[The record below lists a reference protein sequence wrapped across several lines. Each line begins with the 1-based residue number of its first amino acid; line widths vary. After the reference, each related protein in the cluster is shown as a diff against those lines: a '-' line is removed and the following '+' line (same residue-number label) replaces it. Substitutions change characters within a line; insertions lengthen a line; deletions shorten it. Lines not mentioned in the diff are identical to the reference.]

1 MKYLIKKRWVL
12 PLITGASLIVTLA
25 GVTQAFPRPQRVQ
38 PVSGSLSANDPTTK
52 LDPNLVNVPAMPEPK
67 SDTTRTF
74 PLPPEHPDAK
84 LDPSLVNVQAIPEPA
99 NDHTPTDR
107 TSSPATDATE
117 VIYDVGTGSIRRGRA
132 VSRPMRRSGNSTQV
146 SPPNTG
152 ADSKISPEPRRS
164 DSK

>member
-1 MKYLIKKRWVL
+1 MKYLIKKRWIL

-25 GVTQAFPRPQRVQ
+25 GVTQALPRSQRVQ
-38 PVSGSLSANDPTTK
+38 PVSGSLSANDPATK

-67 SDTTRTF
+67 SDTARTF
-74 PLPPEHPDAK
+74 PLPPDHPDAK

-99 NDHTPTDR
+99 NDHTSTDR

-117 VIYDVGTGSIRRGRA
+117 VIYDVGTGSTRRGVRQ
-132 VSRPMRRSGNSTQV
+132 PIRRSGNSTQV

-152 ADSKISPEPRRS
+152 ADSKISPESELS